1 MRAKDWYAILLFV
14 LGLIL
19 AVLVYRANGEQIR
32 LQWDPVD
39 GVDGYMLYQS
49 QKDSTFHYDIPI
61 TTAEYPDG
69 KIPQDVT
76 SLDIDLSGYAD
87 QDTRYRFVARS
98 FRGDEF
104 SADSNEVQYYVCLV
118 PPLAATDLTGSY
130 DKHAAMVH
138 LQWSQPSEEQAWRT
152 IDHWSVY
159 YRIGDESE
167 WQLVGTVESGGDL
180 KIESAFNAVAE
191 GEIADVEFV
200 VVSHRRSGVFSE
212 NSQILTLNVDRRGV
226 PPIQN
231 LRINIEFP
239 VI

>member
-1 MRAKDWYAILLFV
+1 MRKIDVMIMAMFILIIIVLAFV
-14 LGLIL
+14 F
-19 AVLVYRANGEQIR
+19 RAWGEQIQ

-39 GVDGYMLYQS
+39 DVDGYMLYQS
-49 QKDSTFHYDIPI
+49 QKDSTFHYDTPV

-76 SLDIDLSGYAD
+76 SIDIDLSGYAD

-118 PPLAATDLTGSY
+118 PPFPPTELRGSY
-130 DKHAAMVH
+130 DKPAGLVH
-138 LQWSQPSEEQAWRT
+138 LQWSQPPEEQAWRT

-167 WQLVGTVESGGDL
+167 WQLVGTVEAGGDL
-180 KIESAFNAVAE
+180 QIESAFSAVAE
-191 GEIADVEFV
+191 GETADVEFV

-212 NSQILTLNVDRRGV
+212 NSDTLTLTVDRRGV

-231 LRINIEFP
+231 LRISIEIP
-239 VI
+239 VK